1 MEKIWIMQ
9 QIHPENT
16 TILIIDDDQNVRKSI
31 GFYLEDSNFNV
42 LQAENGRQGLD
53 MILSLNIDIVLLDL
67 RMPEMDGIALLSV
80 IRKEYTDIPVIVVS
94 GAGVLQDAIE
104 ALRLGAFDY
113 ITKPIPDMAM
123 LEHSI
128 INALERKRL
137 INENREYHELLEIK
151 IKQRTASLEERTEA
165 LRRSEA
171 KFRELTDLLPQT
183 VFEIDQNGQFKF
195 INQFGLKTFG
205 YSNKDIQNISA
216 RDLFYDSDSD
226 RVMENIK
233 KVVNGIKLN
242 PSEYIALRNNGSTFP
257 VIIYTS
263 QVIHADTAV
272 GLRGVIFDLT
282 YIKRTEKALRDSQE
296 HLDAVI
302 RVFEG
307 FIYTVSQTYQI
318 RFMNQK
324 LKAYVGG
331 NGTSGICYKTIYGL
345 KHPCAWCVL
354 PDVFSGKT
362 IRQEN
367 QNPIN
372 GQWYYSIVSPVRN
385 SEGIITEIQ
394 SIIIDITDRKLA
406 EEALRQSEAH
416 LREENIRLK
425 TSLKDAN
432 QFGRLIGKSAAMRQ
446 IYDIVIKASLSEANV
461 IIYGES
467 GTGKELVAKTIH
479 EFSKRRDNK
488 FIPVNCAAIPD
499 NLIESEFFGY
509 KKGAFTGA
517 QMDKPGFFA
526 QAESGTLFLD
536 EIGEINLNMQV
547 KLLRA
552 IAGDGYTPIG
562 GSLAIKPNIRLIAA
576 TNKNL
581 EELVNKG
588 SIREDFYYR
597 IHIIPIHLP
606 PLRDRKEDIPLLIQ
620 HFLQQLAEEETPPV
634 IPVHIIK
641 SMYNN
646 HWRGNVRE
654 LENAVHRYVTLKE
667 FDYDSSSEFH
677 IQKQSESLQET
688 GVDIDTRN
696 SLKSIL
702 KNVEKQYIIK
712 LLNEN
717 QWNRTKVAKIMGID
731 RRTLFRKIKVFQI
744 E

>member
-1 MEKIWIMQ
+1 MEKARIMQ
-9 QIHPENT
+9 PINPEQT

-31 GFYLEDSNFNV
+31 GVYLEDSSFIV
-42 LQAENGRQGLD
+42 LQAENGREGLD
-53 MILSLNIDIVLLDL
+53 MILSLHVDIVLLDL
-67 RMPEMDGIALLSV
+67 RMPEMDGIELLSI
-80 IRKEYTDIPVIVVS
+80 IRKDFTDTPVIVVS

-113 ITKPIPDMAM
+113 ITKPILDMAM
-123 LEHSI
+123 LENSI

-137 INENREYHELLEIK
+137 IHENREYHELLEIK
-151 IKQRTASLEERTEA
+151 IKQRTAA
-165 LRRSEA
+165 LRQSEA

-183 VFEIDQNGQFKF
+183 VFEINQSGQFKF

-205 YSNKDIQNISA
+205 YAIEEIQNISA
-216 RDLFYDSDSD
+216 GDLFYKTDSD
-226 RVMENIK
+226 RVMENIT
-233 KVVNGIKLN
+233 KVVQGVRLN
-242 PSEYIALRNNGSTFP
+242 PSEYIALRKNGTTFP

-263 QVIHADTAV
+263 QVIQADTAV

-296 HLDAVI
+296 HLNAVI
-302 RVFEG
+302 QVFEG
-307 FIYTVSQTYQI
+307 FIYRVSKDYQI
-318 RFMNQK
+318 QFMNQK
-324 LKAYVGG
+324 LKEFMGRDFSS
-331 NGTSGICYKTIYGL
+331 NTCFKTLYGFD
-345 KHPCAWCVL
+345 HPCAWCVIK
-354 PDVFSGKT
+354 DVFAGKT

-372 GQWYYSIVSPVRN
+372 GQWYYSIVSPVRDT
-385 SEGIITEIQ
+385 ECIITELQ
-394 SIIIDITDRKLA
+394 SIIIDITDRKIA
-406 EEALRQSEAH
+406 EEALRKSEAH

-425 TSLKDAN
+425 SSLKEAN

-446 IYDIVIKASLSEANV
+446 IYDVVIRAALSDANV

-479 EFSKRRDNK
+479 EFSKRSHSK

-499 NLIESEFFGY
+499 NLIESEFFGH

-517 QMDKPGFFA
+517 LMDKPGFFS
-526 QAESGTLFLD
+526 QAEGGTLFLD

-562 GSLAIKPNIRLIAA
+562 GRSTIKPNIRLIAA
-576 TNKNL
+576 TNKDL
-581 EELVNKG
+581 KKLVSKG

-597 IHIIPIHLP
+597 IHIIPVHLP
-606 PLRDRKEDIPLLIQ
+606 PLRERKEDIPLLIQ
-620 HFLQQLAEEETPPV
+620 HFLQQLAEEDTPPV
-634 IPVHIIK
+634 IPLHIIK
-641 SMYNN
+641 SMSKHN
-646 HWRGNVRE
+646 WRGNVRE

-667 FDYDSSSEFH
+667 FDYASPSCLY
-677 IQKQSESLQET
+677 QKEQVNPERDLNI
-688 GVDIDTRN
+688 DIDTRS
-696 SLKSIL
+696 SLKAIL

-717 QWNRTKVAKIMGID
+717 QWNRTKVAGIMGID
-731 RRTLFRKIKVFQI
+731 RRTLFRKIKNFQI
-744 E
+744 A